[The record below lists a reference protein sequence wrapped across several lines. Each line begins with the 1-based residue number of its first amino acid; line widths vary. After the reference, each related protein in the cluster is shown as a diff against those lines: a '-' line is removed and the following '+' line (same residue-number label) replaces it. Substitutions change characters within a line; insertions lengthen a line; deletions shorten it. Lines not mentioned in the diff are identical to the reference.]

1 MKFKMRYF
9 LIFILI
15 VISCTPQRRF
25 DRLVKKY
32 PYLLTSDTLVI
43 RDTIRDTVRITIPE
57 VQVDTVVKI
66 KELYDTITIEKD
78 RLKVKVWRVK
88 DKVYI
93 NGKCDTVYIEK
104 PIERIVYRKIP
115 VKYYEKT
122 PWYKILLNNIL
133 GILLILLLVYIT
145 YRIIRNYL
153 L

>member
-1 MKFKMRYF
+1 MKYLIIF
-9 LIFILI
+9 LL
-15 VISCTPQRRF
+15 VLTACTPQRRF

-32 PYLLTSDTLVI
+32 PYLLTSDTLIVKDTI
-43 RDTIRDTVRITIPE
+43 RDTIRIVIPD
-57 VQVDTVVKI
+57 VQVDTVVNI
-66 KELYDTITIEKD
+66 KELYDTIAIDKD
-78 RLKVKVWRVK
+78 RLKVQVWRVK

-122 PWYKILLNNIL
+122 PWYKILLNNVL
-133 GILLILLLVYIT
+133 GILLILLVVYIT
-145 YRIIRNYL
+145 YRIMRKYL